1 MRPNTQTTVRES
13 KQKTRRS
20 GSVLPNGYRARGP
33 HTLPWERWLVSKRS
47 KDRGLVAESIL
58 TATMELLSTS
68 DPAQVSMRQI
78 ARRAGVGVGS
88 LYDHFESRD
97 GLLDAVLDHVT
108 RSNFEH
114 FAAHLSDLGDLPLEA
129 VAERLYDTV
138 VEVYLGPAE
147 LTRTG
152 LSTIVRLDRLPW
164 VQAERDRFAGM
175 VASLLRVRIPE
186 ADPEE
191 LEVVVVTM
199 MDMVMG
205 VTISELYRS
214 ADPSRRGR
222 IRETVLRALHNEI
235 AVLRGS

>member
-1 MRPNTQTTVRES
+1 MHPNTSPALQQTKPE
-13 KQKTRRS
+13 TRGTGS
-20 GSVLPNGYRARGP
+20 GVPNGSRTRGP
-33 HTLPWERWLVSKRS
+33 HTLPWERWLVTKRS

-58 TATMELLSTS
+58 TATMELLSKS
-68 DPAQVSMRQI
+68 DPTQVSMRQI

-108 RSNFEH
+108 RSNFEY
-114 FAAHLSDLGDLPLEA
+114 FASSLAELQSLSLDAL
-129 VAERLYDTV
+129 AERLYDTV

-152 LSTIVRLDRLPW
+152 LSTIMRLDRLPW
-164 VQAERDRFAGM
+164 VQAERDRFAGL
-175 VASLLRVRIPE
+175 VAVLLHQRVPE
-186 ADPEE
+186 ADPAE

-205 VTISELYRS
+205 VAVSELYRTP
-214 ADPSRRGR
+214 DPTRRAR
-222 IRETVLRALHNEI
+222 IRATVLRALHNEI
-235 AVLRGS
+235 AVLRT